1 MGVDVASIVPITE
14 DTFGFAIP
22 ADDVAGIA
30 GLDGLHK
37 FILARRFRGYQ
48 EDCLTRIT
56 SYKLKRGM
64 MLAVRIP
71 RQLIGESSQ
80 LSELIP
86 KHRRRVWRTLQHE
99 TGLQLPQLSRPVWV
113 KRLATA
119 ATVALGVAVPVMLS
133 LPLLGGAIIT
143 AIVTMIA
150 LGNLFAWLTKPLAFG
165 FHSDCKTME
174 QLALLT
180 LALNYRL
187 IARELNATIS
197 DEEVHRRLLATV
209 AGKFGVRTNRRGE
222 KSDQHE
228 YRHAV

>member
-1 MGVDVASIVPITE
+1 MGVDVASIIPIAE
-14 DTFGFAIP
+14 DTFGFSIP
-22 ADDVAGIA
+22 AEDAAGID
-30 GLDGLHK
+30 GVDGLHK
-37 FILARRFRGYQ
+37 YVLARRFRGYQ
-48 EDCLTRIT
+48 EDCLARVT

-64 MLAVRIP
+64 MLAMRIP

-86 KHRRRVWRTLQHE
+86 KHRRRVWRTLQQE
-99 TGLQLPQLSRPVWV
+99 TGLRLPQLSRSVWV
-113 KRLATA
+113 KRIVAA
-119 ATVALGVAVPVMLS
+119 ATVALGIAVPVMLS

-150 LGNLFAWLTKPLAFG
+150 LGNLFVWLTKPLAFG
-165 FHSDCKTME
+165 FHTDCKTME

-197 DEEVHRRLLATV
+197 DDEVRRQLLA
-209 AGKFGVRTNRRGE
+209 AIGGKSGVRTGRRGE